1 MIWEILTIIITLVSS
16 IGIYNYFTTTR
27 LNKAVPKEQPFVS
40 VLIPARN
47 EEQNIAAC
55 LDSVFKQNYSN
66 FEVVVCD
73 DQSIDKTGEII
84 KSFQK
89 LHNNLHCISGQPLPE
104 GWTGKNW
111 ACQQL
116 AKKAKGELFLYLDAD
131 VTLQPEALASA
142 VALKERKKVSMLS
155 CFPQQIMKSWGEW
168 MLVPL
173 VDWLLLSFV
182 FLDLVYRTKS
192 TRFSVAIGQ
201 FILISKEAYLKM
213 GGHEALKTAVTE
225 DVEMARRL
233 KFQGE
238 RILVARSTGLVH
250 CRMYTNFKDARK
262 GLARFIFLGSK
273 MRPSLFIISLV
284 GLLALFILPFIMFF
298 IHPYYL
304 LLLIPLLLQRVL
316 TSLISG
322 QNILFN
328 LLLLP
333 VHYFFTFYISINSLY
348 VVLGNKIEWKGR
360 KINMKSLAAQALE
373 KAYRL
378 TEVYKSKSMQKYDEL
393 KQKIDRDW
401 EKLNEWKPKIN
412 LSEWK
417 NNINLK
423 KIAKKYK
430 K

>member
-89 LHNNLHCISGQPLPE
+89 LHNNLHCISGQPLHE

-142 VALKERKKVSMLS
+142 VSLKERKKVSMLS

-173 VDWLLLSFV
+173 VD
-182 FLDLVYRTKS
+182 
-192 TRFSVAIGQ
+192 
-201 FILISKEAYLKM
+201 
-213 GGHEALKTAVTE
+213 
-225 DVEMARRL
+225 
-233 KFQGE
+233 
-238 RILVARSTGLVH
+238 
-250 CRMYTNFKDARK
+250 
-262 GLARFIFLGSK
+262 
-273 MRPSLFIISLV
+273 
-284 GLLALFILPFIMFF
+284 
-298 IHPYYL
+298 L
-304 LLLIPLLLQRVL
+304 LLLFFVFFDFVYL
-316 TSLISG
+316 T
-322 QNILFN
+322 
-328 LLLLP
+328 
-333 VHYFFTFYISINSLY
+333 
-348 VVLGNKIEWKGR
+348 K
-360 KINMKSLAAQALE
+360 
-373 KAYRL
+373 
-378 TEVYKSKSMQKYDEL
+378 
-393 KQKIDRDW
+393 
-401 EKLNEWKPKIN
+401 
-412 LSEWK
+412 
-417 NNINLK
+417 
-423 KIAKKYK
+423 
-430 K
+430 